1 MGLMTSRNRQHKI
14 SDNTY
19 PSTHGY
25 DPIISQISGLPVSY
39 ISGASALKNSDIF
52 SVINRIAS
60 DIASANFKT
69 ENTYISE
76 RLNQPSKLIGRF
88 SFWQGVIV
96 QLLLSGNAYVPLDLD
111 YLEQMP
117 PSSII
122 SIDID
127 GSDQGAIYE
136 LAKYNNHPTRM
147 LSQDQILH
155 FRLMPDST
163 YQYLVGMSPL
173 ESLTKELTIATA
185 STDQSLNLIKN
196 RINPTSVL
204 QISNALLEQGDAD
217 AARDAFEK
225 ANNGNNSGRLMV
237 LDSNSTFS
245 QFEMK
250 TDVFKALNTNAEYS
264 ASQIS
269 KAFGV
274 PVDMLGGGNRTESQH
289 SNSQQ
294 IKNLYYENLISYV
307 APMIDE
313 IALKTNAPDLSLDM
327 QYIDDSTRIDKI
339 NDMVKVGTIG
349 QAQAEFMLK
358 RYGVLPN
365 EIPEYV
371 PPVAMVTQKGE
382 TE

>member
-14 SDNTY
+14 SDSTY

-122 SIDID
+122 SIDIA

-155 FRLMPDST
+155 FRLMPDAT

-185 STDQSLNLIKN
+185 NTDQSLNLIKN

-371 PPVAMVTQKGE
+371 PPVAMFTQKGE
-382 TE
+382 SE

>member
-1 MGLMTSRNRQHKI
+1 MTSRNRQHKI
-14 SDNTY
+14 SDSTY

-155 FRLMPDST
+155 FRLMPDAT

>member
-14 SDNTY
+14 SDVAY
-19 PSTHGY
+19 PATHGY
-25 DPIISQISGLPVSY
+25 DPIISQIAGLPIGYV
-39 ISGASALKNSDIF
+39 SGANALKNSDIF

-60 DIASANFKT
+60 DIASAKFKT
-69 ENTYISE
+69 ENTYVSE
-76 RLNQPSKLIGRF
+76 RLNQPSRLIGRF
-88 SFWQGVIV
+88 SFWQGIII

-111 YLEQMP
+111 YLEQIP

-127 GSDQGAIYE
+127 NANQGAVYTLSE
-136 LAKYNNHPTRM
+136 YNNHPERK
-147 LSQDQILH
+147 LAQDEILH
-155 FRLMPDST
+155 FRLMPDAT

-173 ESLTKELTIATA
+173 ESLSNELTVSKA
-185 STDQSLNLIKN
+185 SSDQSLNLIKN
-196 RINPTSVL
+196 RITPTSVL

-217 AARDAFEK
+217 SARDAFEK
-225 ANNGNNSGRLMV
+225 ASNGANSGRLMV

-250 TDVFKALNTNAEYS
+250 ADVFKALNNNAEYS

-307 APMIDE
+307 APEIDE
-313 IALKTNAPDLSLDM
+313 IALKMNAADLSLDM

-358 RYGVLPN
+358 KFGVLPSN
-365 EIPEYV
+365 LPTYIAPAAPIQE
-371 PPVAMVTQKGE
+371 KGDSE
-382 TE
+382 

>member
-14 SDNTY
+14 SDTTY

-25 DPIISQISGLPVSY
+25 DPVISQIAGLPVGY
-39 ISGASALKNSDIF
+39 ISGANALKNSDIF
-52 SVINRIAS
+52 SVVNRIAS
-60 DIASANFKT
+60 DIASAKFKT
-69 ENTYISE
+69 ENTYVSE

-88 SFWQGVIV
+88 SFWQGVII

-111 YLEQMP
+111 YLEQIP

-127 GSDQGAIYE
+127 NANQGAVYT
-136 LAKYNNHPTRM
+136 LAEYNNRPQRKLT
-147 LSQDQILH
+147 QDKILH
-155 FRLMPDST
+155 FRLMPDAT

-173 ESLTKELTIATA
+173 ESLTKELTVSTA

-196 RINPTSVL
+196 RITPTSVL

-217 AARDAFEK
+217 AAREAFEK
-225 ANNGNNSGRLMV
+225 ANNGSNNGRLMV

-250 TDVFKALNTNAEYS
+250 ADVFKALNNNAEYS
-264 ASQIS
+264 ANQIS

-274 PVDMLGGGNRTESQH
+274 PVDMLGGGNSTESQH
-289 SNSQQ
+289 SNSTQ

-307 APMIDE
+307 APEIDE
-313 IALKTNAPDLSLDM
+313 IALKMNAEDLTLDM
-327 QYIDDSTRIDKI
+327 QYVDDATRVSQI
-339 NDMVKVGTIG
+339 NDMVKVGTLG

-358 RYGVLPN
+358 QYGVLPN
-365 EIPEYV
+365 NLPVYIPS
-371 PPVAMVTQKGE
+371 TQGKGE
-382 TE
+382 SE

>member
-1 MGLMTSRNRQHKI
+1 MGLMTSRNRHKI

-25 DPIISQISGLPVSY
+25 DPIISKISGLPVGY
-39 ISGASALKNSDIF
+39 ISGESALKNSDIF

-60 DIASANFKT
+60 DIASAQFKT
-69 ENTYISE
+69 ENTFVSE
-76 RLNQPSKLIGRF
+76 RLNQPSRLIGRF
-88 SFWQGVIV
+88 SFWQGVII

-111 YLEQMP
+111 YLEQVP
-117 PSSII
+117 PSRVI
-122 SIDID
+122 SIDINT
-127 GSDQGAIYE
+127 SNQGAIYE
-136 LAKYNNHPTRM
+136 LAEYNNQPQRQLT
-147 LSQDQILH
+147 QDKILH
-155 FRLMPDST
+155 FRLMPDAT

-173 ESLTKELTIATA
+173 ESLSKELTIATA
-185 STDQSLNLIKN
+185 STDQSLNLIRN

-237 LDSNSTFS
+237 LDANSTFN

-307 APMIDE
+307 APTIDE
-313 IALKTNAPDLSLDM
+313 IALKMNAADLTLDL
-327 QYIDDSTRIDKI
+327 QYIDDTTRVNQI
-339 NDMVKVGTIG
+339 NTMVNVGTLG

-358 RYGVLPN
+358 KYGVLPLD
-365 EIPEYV
+365 IPAYE
-371 PPVAMVTQKGE
+371 PPVAPAPQKGGQ
-382 TE
+382 T

>member
-14 SDNTY
+14 SDSTY

-155 FRLMPDST
+155 FRLMPDAT

-371 PPVAMVTQKGE
+371 PPVGMFTQKGE
-382 TE
+382 SE

>member
-1 MGLMTSRNRQHKI
+1 MTSRNRQHSVK
-14 SDNTY
+14 DVAY

-25 DPIISQISGLPVSY
+25 DPIISQVAGLPVGY

-60 DIASANFKT
+60 DIASAKFKT
-69 ENTYISE
+69 ENSYVNE

-88 SFWQGVIV
+88 SFWQGVII

-111 YLEQMP
+111 YLEQIP

-127 GSDQGAIYE
+127 TANQDAIYT
-136 LAKYNNHPTRM
+136 LAEYNNHPERKLM
-147 LSQDQILH
+147 QDEMLH
-155 FRLMPDST
+155 FRLMPDAT

-173 ESLTKELTIATA
+173 ESLAKELTVSIA

-196 RINPTSVL
+196 RITPTSVL
-204 QISNALLEQGDAD
+204 QISNALLEDSDAD

-225 ANNGNNSGRLMV
+225 ANNGSNNGRLMV

-250 TDVFKALNTNAEYS
+250 ADVFKALNDNAQFS
-264 ASQIS
+264 ANQIS

-274 PVDMLGGGNRTESQH
+274 PVDMLGGGSSTESQH
-289 SNSQQ
+289 SNSTQ

-307 APMIDE
+307 APTIDE
-313 IALKTNAPDLSLDM
+313 IALKMNAPDLSLDM
-327 QYIDDSTRIDKI
+327 QYIDDATRVSQI
-339 NDMVKVGTIG
+339 NDMVKAGTLG

-358 RYGVLPN
+358 QYGVLPIN
-365 EIPEYV
+365 LPAYVVPE
-371 PPVAMVTQKGE
+371 QEKGDSE
-382 TE
+382 

>member
-1 MGLMTSRNRQHKI
+1 MSNT
-14 SDNTY
+14 TY

-127 GSDQGAIYE
+127 SSDQGAIYE
-136 LAKYNNHPTRM
+136 LAEYNNHPTRR

-155 FRLMPDST
+155 FRLMPDAT

-204 QISNALLEQGDAD
+204 QISNALLEQVDTD

-339 NDMVKVGTIG
+339 NEMVKVGTIG
-349 QAQAEFMLK
+349 QSQAEFMLK

-365 EIPEYV
+365 EIPKYV
-371 PPVAMVTQKGE
+371 PPVATVKQKGGNE
-382 TE
+382 